1 MRVRRTITFLLLLFV
16 TAALSGCSKQDGF
29 LEDISFTLP
38 DGVELL
44 EYREEV
50 GLGGGCLLSPK
61 LREGGDGTPEEWM
74 YTGMIARFSTQLLT
88 WEDGGIT
95 GAAHLWNHTGLI
107 ASRSLDGLA
116 APALYLEAEHDLYT
130 AAGAEKR
137 AEQGID
143 PDSLELVGTY
153 RYVLLARP
161 EDEWGYILSLDA
173 GSFSEDELLEFAGSF
188 QY

>member
-1 MRVRRTITFLLLLFV
+1 MRVRRTITFLLLLLAA
-16 TAALSGCSKQDGF
+16 AALSGCSKQDGF
-29 LEDISFTLP
+29 LEDVSFTLP

-61 LREGGDGTPEEWM
+61 LHDGGDGTPDEWM
-74 YTGMIARFSTQLLT
+74 YAGMVARFSTQLLT
-88 WEDGGIT
+88 WEDGEIA
-95 GAAHLWNHTGLI
+95 GAAHLWNHTGVS

-143 PDSLELVGTY
+143 PDTLELASTY

-161 EDEWGYILSLDA
+161 EDQWGYILSLDA
-173 GSFSEDELLEFAGSF
+173 GSFSEDDLLEFAGSF